1 MNRALIRLTA
11 RQLLGQKRTILMLLF
26 ALVPVLIAVLYRVA
40 GNDDPQRWAASALN
54 GRLIVGTFLPLAAL
68 VFGTAALGSEF
79 EDGTA
84 VYILSKPIPRRV
96 IVLSKLLVS
105 WLATAGIVLAA
116 SVVATVIALWG
127 EPRDGIVLGFA
138 LAVVAGSL
146 AYCALFTWLSVVTSR
161 ALIVGLLYSFIWEG
175 VITRLFAGVR
185 FLSVR
190 QYTLGIADTLV
201 DVPSRVFNPRLDAG
215 EAWVFAAI
223 ATAATVLLAV
233 RRLRR
238 WEIGE
243 AS

>member
-1 MNRALIRLTA
+1 MNRTLIGLTE
-11 RQLLGQKRTILMLLF
+11 RQLLGQKRTILMLLS
-26 ALVPVLIAVLYRVA
+26 AMVPVLIAVLYRA
-40 GNDDPQRWAASALN
+40 AANDDPQRWAASVLN
-54 GRLIVGTFLPLAAL
+54 AQLIVGTFLPLAAL

-96 IVLSKLLVS
+96 IVLSKLLIA
-105 WLATAGIVLAA
+105 WLATAGTVLAA
-116 SVVATVIALWG
+116 SVVATVIVLWG
-127 EPRDGIVLGFA
+127 EPRGGIVAGFA

-161 ALIVGLLYSFIWEG
+161 ALIVGLLYAFIWEG

-201 DVPSRVFNPRLDAG
+201 DVPSRVFNPRLGAG
-215 EAWVFAAI
+215 EGWVLAAI

-243 AS
+243 AA